1 MKKLNKKQRGDEEQ
15 LNEMWET
22 LSTHF
27 TEKLAKVVRSDVCC
41 KVFLS
46 QNILFI
52 GLFNSFPEDVLSL
65 GCSFL
70 TTCACVC

>member
-1 MKKLNKKQRGDEEQ
+1 MKKLKKKKKRDEEQ

-27 TEKLAKVVRSDVCC
+27 TEKLAKVVRSDACC